1 MTRTDRDQIVPRVPA
16 PRLAPDDWFVHQL
29 SELAAAS
36 TPSDSVPGARARR
49 VIVIAIAS
57 AVLLAGGAY
66 AAERV
71 TGSSFLPGSH
81 EPRPADVPNDRMT
94 PTPEV
99 TPAEPAGTA
108 PARPTADPSDDPDT
122 DAASD
127 TEQSARDD
135 ELRGGSHPQSDDATA
150 PSEDD
155 SEGIQDT
162 EHTEDTKDPDDIED
176 TEDPGDPSSERDS
189 ESDDTEETPSE
200 NPSPDLDADL
210 DELIPTEEAA
220 APAALED
227 N

>member
-29 SELAAAS
+29 SQLAAAS

-71 TGSSFLPGSH
+71 TGSSFLPGNH
-81 EPRPADVPNDRMT
+81 EPRPADVPRDQTT

-108 PARPTADPSDDPDT
+108 PARPTADPSDAPDT
-122 DAASD
+122 DAWSG
-127 TEQSARDD
+127 TGRSELDD
-135 ELRGGSHPQSDDATA
+135 GVGGGSRPQSDDPTD
-150 PSEDD
+150 PSDDD
-155 SEGIQDT
+155 SESIENT
-162 EHTEDTKDPDDIED
+162 EEAED
-176 TEDPGDPSSERDS
+176 TEDTEDTEDSGDPSSERES
-189 ESDDTEETPSE
+189 ESDDPEETDSPS
-200 NPSPDLDADL
+200 PSPDLDTDL
-210 DELIPTEEAA
+210 DELIAHEEAA